1 MDFARRRKP
10 GHDPRGKG
18 AGQKKRDR
26 LADSCAQR
34 SQLRCRRGNHP
45 CRVCMV
51 PTTEVMLRL
60 QGCHTGVPKCK
71 IPGDLGSTCTFRGS
85 PESPLSSPRAIYPS
99 HQLQKREHPKGGAH
113 EAQVRSQRRHRR
125 SHALCGAAGP
135 RAHFRR
141 ELRHGDREPTTL
153 RPRSRRCSGAAT
165 AAPAAGA
172 AWDPRT
178 EPTGAR
184 NPAPPRQR
192 LRPSRRPRPLTQGSP
207 VLLWVEIIKKSS
219 DRSTETEAASLSL
232 MSLVCWTLSRSL

>member
-1 MDFARRRKP
+1 MRSDLSCDVA
-10 GHDPRGKG
+10 
-18 AGQKKRDR
+18 AGTTPVGCVW
-26 LADSCAQR
+26 SPPQR
-34 SQLRCRRGNHP
+34 SCCACRDVTQASPSARFQAISGV
-45 CRVCMV
+45 RVRSGGPRRV
-51 PTTEVMLRL
+51 PYPV
-60 QGCHTGVPKCK
+60 
-71 IPGDLGSTCTFRGS
+71 
-85 PESPLSSPRAIYPS
+85 PRAIYPS
-99 HQLQKREHPKGGAH
+99 HQLQKRKHPEGGAH